1 MSTESSG
8 AGGRSGA
15 AEAEPDAACQYC
27 CARYPSSEIVEFIA
41 EGGDPLCPRCGID
54 CVIFAKNFGGVLPDE
69 AWLRRQRAAGWG
81 IPEDEPIVP
90 IIRINLQAVVASM
103 EARAA
108 GREGAID
115 EATCHA
121 ALAHVYA
128 WFDAASDAQGEGDAL
143 PAASDGDAEPD

>member
-1 MSTESSG
+1 MSVESSG
-8 AGGRSGA
+8 AGGPGGA

-27 CARYPSSEIVEFIA
+27 CARYPSSEIVEFIS
-41 EGGDPLCPRCGID
+41 EGGVPLCPRCGID
-54 CVIFAKNFGGVLPDE
+54 CVVFAKNFGGVLPDE
-69 AWLRRQRAAGWG
+69 AWLRKARAAGWG
-81 IPEDEPIVP
+81 IPEDEPIRP
-90 IIRINLQAVVASM
+90 IIRIQWNAVFESM

-128 WFDAASDAQGEGDAL
+128 WFVAASDAQGEGDA
-143 PAASDGDAEPD
+143 PSAASDGGAEPE